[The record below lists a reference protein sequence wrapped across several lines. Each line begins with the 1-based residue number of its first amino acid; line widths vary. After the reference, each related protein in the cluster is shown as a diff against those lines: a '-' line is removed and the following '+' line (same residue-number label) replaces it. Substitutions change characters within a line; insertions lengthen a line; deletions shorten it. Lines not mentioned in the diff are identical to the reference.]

1 MAKVVVE
8 EEEEKESGGRGFAR
22 FLFIVTPILFTV
34 VLVGVLLTLFNVNFK
49 NEFLKIGNNIPI
61 VKNWLPDPTNKD
73 KQAESSEETIKGLKE
88 QVSEKEANLKK
99 ANDQAKAQADKVKE
113 LQTKLDEANK
123 AVSDQKSE
131 EAVKEASDYDKE
143 VKKLANLYGSMS
155 PGKAAAILGNLT
167 TEETVQMLTAMSNE
181 SKAAILEKMDP
192 KKAADVSI
200 LLKDAKP
207 SEDMA
212 IAALQS
218 RLKKDAGTA
227 ATNTTNSAS
236 GLSDQEVGK
245 TFAAMTPE
253 NAAELLLE
261 TDKTS
266 PDKTL
271 KILKNVDDTSR
282 SKILAAMNEADST
295 RSAKILNKLLTK

>member
-1 MAKVVVE
+1 MAKVII
-8 EEEEKESGGRGFAR
+8 EEEEKESGGKGFAR

-61 VKNWLPDPTNKD
+61 VKDWLPDPAAST
-73 KQAESSEETIKGLKE
+73 KQAESSEATIKGLKD
-88 QVSEKEANLKK
+88 QVSEQDANLKK
-99 ANDQAKAQADKVKE
+99 ANEAAKAQADKVKE
-113 LQTKLDEANK
+113 LQAKLDEANK
-123 AVSDQKSE
+123 AVSDQKSQD
-131 EAVKEASDYDKE
+131 AVKQESDYQKE
-143 VKKLANLYGSMS
+143 VKKLANLYGSMN

-167 TEETVQMLTAMSNE
+167 TEETVQMLNAMSNE

-218 RLKKDAGTA
+218 RLNKGATTTPA
-227 ATNTTNSAS
+227 ATSSST
-236 GLSDQEVGK
+236 GLSDQEIGQ

-253 NAAELLLE
+253 NAAKLLLE
-261 TDKTS
+261 TNKTS

-271 KILKNVDDTSR
+271 KILKSVDDTSR
-282 SKILAAMNEADST
+282 SEILSAMNDKEPAT
-295 RSAKILNKLLTK
+295 AAKILNKMLSK

>member
-1 MAKVVVE
+1 MII
-8 EEEEKESGGRGFAR
+8 EEEEKESGGKGFAR

-61 VKNWLPDPTNKD
+61 VKDWLPDPAAST
-73 KQAESSEETIKGLKE
+73 KQAESSEATIKGLKD
-88 QVSEKEANLKK
+88 QVSEQDANLKK
-99 ANDQAKAQADKVKE
+99 ANEAAKAQADKVKE
-113 LQTKLDEANK
+113 LQAKLDEANK
-123 AVSDQKSE
+123 AVSDQKSQD
-131 EAVKEASDYDKE
+131 AVKQESDYQKE
-143 VKKLANLYGSMS
+143 VKKLANLYGSMN

-167 TEETVQMLTAMSNE
+167 TEETVQMLNAMSNE

-218 RLKKDAGTA
+218 RLNKGATTTPA
-227 ATNTTNSAS
+227 ATSSST
-236 GLSDQEVGK
+236 GLSDQEIGQ

-253 NAAELLLE
+253 NAAKLLLE
-261 TDKTS
+261 TNKTS

-271 KILKNVDDTSR
+271 KILKSVDDTSR
-282 SKILAAMNEADST
+282 SEILSAMNDKEPAT
-295 RSAKILNKLLTK
+295 AAKILNKMLSK

>member
-1 MAKVVVE
+1 MAKTIIP
-8 EEEEKESGGRGFAR
+8 EEEKESGGKGFAR

-61 VKNWLPDPTNKD
+61 VKDWLPEPAGAAT
-73 KQAESSEETIKGLKE
+73 QAESSEATIKSLKD

-99 ANDQAKAQADKVKE
+99 ANEAAKAQADKVTE
-113 LQTKLDEANK
+113 LQTKLQEANK
-123 AVSDQKSE
+123 AVSDKKVQ
-131 EAVKEASDYDKE
+131 EAVEQDNEYQKE
-143 VKKLANLYGSMS
+143 VKKLASLYGSMN

-167 TEETVQMLTAMSNE
+167 TEETVQMLNAMSNE

-207 SEDMA
+207 SDEMA

-218 RLKKDAGTA
+218 RLKKDAADKPA
-227 ATNTTNSAS
+227 ATSPST
-236 GLSDQEVGK
+236 GLSDQEIGQ
-245 TFAAMTPE
+245 TFAAMPPAD
-253 NAAELLLE
+253 AAELLLA
-261 TDKTS
+261 TNKTS

-271 KILKNVDDTSR
+271 KILRSVDDTSR
-282 SKILAAMNEADST
+282 SKILSAMNEADDAAT
-295 RSAKILNKLLTK
+295 AKILNKIISK

>member
-1 MAKVVVE
+1 MAKVIT
-8 EEEEKESGGRGFAR
+8 EEEEKESSGKGFAR

-61 VKNWLPDPTNKD
+61 VKDWLPDPAGTT
-73 KQAESSEETIKGLKE
+73 KQAESSEATIKGLKD
-88 QVSEKEANLKK
+88 QVSEQDASLKK
-99 ANDQAKAQADKVKE
+99 ANEATKAQADKVKE

-123 AVSDQKSE
+123 VVSDQKSQD
-131 EAVKEASDYDKE
+131 AVKQESDYQKE
-143 VKKLANLYGSMS
+143 VKKLANLYGSMN

-167 TEETVQMLTAMSNE
+167 TEETVQMLNAMSNE
-181 SKAAILEKMDP
+181 SKTAILEKMDP

-218 RLKKDAGTA
+218 RLNKDATTTP
-227 ATNTTNSAS
+227 ATTSSST
-236 GLSDQEVGK
+236 GLSDKEIGQ
-245 TFAAMTPE
+245 TFAAMTPA
-253 NAAELLLE
+253 NAAALLLE
-261 TDKTS
+261 TNKTS

-271 KILKNVDDTSR
+271 KILKSVDDTSR
-282 SKILAAMNEADST
+282 SKILSAMNDVDST
-295 RSAKILNKLLTK
+295 AAAKILNKMLSK